1 VYKPQP
7 RIAVVTRETR
17 LEGLLQRWATRGQAK
32 YRFRAAHAVAALRAK
47 APVDDAEVA
56 AKADADFSD
65 IESEDRVY
73 HEAIRELVR
82 SLDFGVPV
90 QAVDRHL
97 LPTFDFGMCSAVVV
111 IGQDGLVAN
120 TAKYAIGA
128 PIVGVN
134 PDPKRFDG
142 VLLPFQLSDA
152 RAAVQRVLKN
162 QAQTRDVTL
171 ARATLHDG
179 QTLLAFNDLFVGS
192 KSHVSARYEI
202 MLGSRKEAQ
211 SSSGVLVSTGAGS
224 TGWMSSVFNMAR
236 GVGDFLG
243 LADNKPER
251 VRPLKWDDRALL
263 WAVREPFASHTTQTG
278 LVMGRLG
285 EREELV
291 IESLMASGGVIFS
304 DGVEAD
310 FLEFNGG
317 SIARLAVANERARL
331 VIK

>member
-1 VYKPQP
+1 LYNPQP

-32 YRFRAAHAVAALRAK
+32 YVFRRARAVAAVQANVPVSTADLAARAD
-47 APVDDAEVA
+47 V
-56 AKADADFSD
+56 DFSE
-65 IESEDRVY
+65 IEGEDRTY

-82 SLDFGVPV
+82 TLDFGMLV
-90 QAVDRHL
+90 QVIDRRL
-97 LPTFDFGMCSAVVV
+97 LPTFDFGLCSAVVV

-142 VLLPFQLSDA
+142 VLLPFRLAEA
-152 RAAVQRVLKN
+152 RAAVQRVLRN
-162 QAQTRDVTL
+162 QAHTRDVTL

-192 KSHVSARYEI
+192 KSHVSARYQIE
-202 MLGSRKEAQ
+202 LGKQKEEQ
-211 SSSGVLVSTGAGS
+211 SSSGVLVCTGAGS

-236 GVGDFLG
+236 GVAGFLG
-243 LADNKPER
+243 LAEPNR
-251 VRPLKWDDRALL
+251 TQPLKWEDRSLL
-263 WAVREPFASHTTQTG
+263 WAVREPFVSQTTQAG
-278 LVMGRLG
+278 LVMGRLP

-291 IESLMASGGVIFS
+291 IESLMATGGVIFS
-304 DGVEAD
+304 DGIEAD

-317 SIARLAVANERARL
+317 SIARLTVAKERATL
-331 VIK
+331 VVK

>member
-1 VYKPQP
+1 LYKPQP

-32 YRFRAAHAVAALRAK
+32 YRFRAAQAVAALRAK
-47 APVDDAEVA
+47 VPVDDTLVA
-56 AKADADFSD
+56 AKADADFSE
-65 IESEDRVY
+65 IESEDRTY

-82 SLDFGVPV
+82 SLDFGMPV
-90 QAVDRHL
+90 QVIDRHL
-97 LPTFDFGMCSAVVV
+97 LPTFDFGLCTAVVV

-134 PDPKRFDG
+134 PDPMRFDG
-142 VLLPFQLSDA
+142 VLLPFQLDEA
-152 RAAVQRVLKN
+152 RGVVQRVLKK
-162 QAQTRDVTL
+162 QVRTRDVTL

-192 KSHVSARYEI
+192 RSHVSARYEI
-202 MLGSRKEAQ
+202 ALGLQKEQQ

-236 GVGDFLG
+236 GVGTFLG
-243 LADNKPER
+243 SPAPKPER
-251 VRPLKWDDRALL
+251 AKPLKWDDRTLL
-263 WAVREPFASHTTQTG
+263 WAVREPFVSHTTQAG
-278 LVMGRLG
+278 LIVGRLSG
-285 EREELV
+285 RDELV
-291 IESLMASGGVIFS
+291 IESLMATGGVIFS

-317 SIARLAVANERARL
+317 SIARLGIAEERATL